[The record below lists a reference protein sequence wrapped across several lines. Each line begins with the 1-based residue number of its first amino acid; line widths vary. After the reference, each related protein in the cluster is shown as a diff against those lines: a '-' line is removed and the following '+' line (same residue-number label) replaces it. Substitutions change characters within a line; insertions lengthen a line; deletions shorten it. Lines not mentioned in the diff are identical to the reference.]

1 MMITTITQSAAAASA
16 TARVGGIKIAG
27 AVGAEM
33 TEAEN
38 GKMVCRL
45 RNSNCVG
52 DVGTDFYL
60 ITTAKGNNAH
70 HAGLFFCTLSCEALA
85 RTRPPRPPSF
95 LGAFSPH
102 ACFAAIE
109 AKAGPH
115 K

>member
-70 HAGLFFCTLSCEALA
+70 HAGLFFCTLSCERWREHGHLA
-85 RTRPPRPPSF
+85 RPLFLAHSHLTPALRPSRPRPAP
-95 LGAFSPH
+95 
-102 ACFAAIE
+102 
-109 AKAGPH
+109 K
-115 K
+115 